1 MKLVEQSRTLLV
13 DNQDYR
19 AYAELT
25 SLIDNHDNKIYN
37 LKFKTVEI
45 VKSEPMREE
54 LKFEMFLS
62 AQDLARLKGILR
74 SLD

>member
-19 AYAELT
+19 AYAELI

-45 VKSEPMREE
+45 VKSEPMQEE

-62 AQDLARLKGILR
+62 AQDLTRLKGILR

>member
-25 SLIDNHDNKIYN
+25 SLTDNHDNKIYN